1 MCGALMLKSSAST
14 RMGLSTYASCLEVA
28 NWHRMGESAAH
39 KHVPGHHASGVCRRE
54 CFACPDACACKQKS
68 ACPPKAEPVPARCD
82 CGSGR
87 TCTRRAQTPRAA
99 PRAVHAPPRQT
110 SACRWRGAR
119 RRGRRCW
126 PHAHALP
133 QPPAGVQG
141 CAAGCGAPGGLGPA
155 QRVDEIPGGGWV
167 GWGGG
172 SHAGGT
178 SQALRARACP
188 PNSKDNP
195 YAAKGAVGMQNSREA
210 SLPKRPRWRFEAVGA
225 SQAAA
230 QIREPVGTSPSRR
243 CLRSGRSTLSCAPPS
258 SSDDISPAAP
268 AAVYWGSPS
277 SRPRSM

>member
-172 SHAGGT
+172 VARRRDKPGPT
-178 SQALRARACP
+178 RARMPAKQQGQSVCCQGRCRDAEQSRGIA
-188 PNSKDNP
+188 SK
-195 YAAKGAVGMQNSREA
+195 
-210 SLPKRPRWRFEAVGA
+210 
-225 SQAAA
+225 
-230 QIREPVGTSPSRR
+230 
-243 CLRSGRSTLSCAPPS
+243 
-258 SSDDISPAAP
+258 AP
-268 AAVYWGSPS
+268 ALEV
-277 SRPRSM
+277 